1 MGEMTLAFIEEQ
13 YKELDN
19 LNNKENPAVLT
30 RNTATGELL
39 VRKIIPISFAPV
51 LEELKKLSSNYLPK
65 IEVMIPNGN
74 ELIVYEE
81 YINGKNLADLMKVN
95 VPFDAD
101 EVTRLMLMLSDALT
115 ELHTNAI
122 IHRDIK
128 PSNIMI
134 SSDGVLKLIDFDASR
149 VFEVGKNQDT
159 VNLGTIGYAAPEQY
173 GYSQTDA
180 RSDIYS
186 IGVLML
192 ELLRGKNN
200 LPDKETA
207 TSLEKIAMQAASF
220 DPEQRFQT
228 IQEFRTAIKNDS
240 LGPTFVSEL
249 TDLSDFATIEDSAEE
264 INWATQTDEY
274 EKDFIPWYKQI
285 PGFRTGHTWKMV
297 VAVLGYI
304 FMVFGLFTPPT
315 EGVKM
320 NNIENFFANFFLIF
334 PAFIIFTNLCGIWS
348 KLPLLKSSSK
358 GTRKAGIVVYI
369 FVCIIIY
376 GIYTEIF
383 S

>member
-30 RNTATGELL
+30 RNTSTGELF

-51 LEELKKLSSNYLPK
+51 IEQLKNLSSKYLPK
-65 IEVMIPNGN
+65 IEVMIPSGN
-74 ELIVYEE
+74 QLIVYEE
-81 YINGKNLADLMKVN
+81 YINGKNLADLMKTTTT
-95 VPFDAD
+95 FDAD

-115 ELHTNAI
+115 ELHANAI

-192 ELLRGKNN
+192 ELLLGKNT
-200 LPDKETA
+200 LPDKEQA
-207 TSLEKIAMQAASF
+207 TSLEKIAMQASAF
-220 DPEQRFQT
+220 DPEQRYQS
-228 IQEFRTAIKNDS
+228 IQDFRTAVKNDS
-240 LGPTFVSEL
+240 LGPSFVSEL
-249 TDLSDFATIEDSAEE
+249 SDFTTLDDFDTESDWE
-264 INWATQTDEY
+264 NVTPDY
-274 EKDFIPWYKQI
+274 ENDFIPWYKHI
-285 PGFRTGHTWKMV
+285 PGFRTGKPWKMV

-304 FMVFGLFTPPT
+304 FMAVGLFSPPADDS
-315 EGVKM
+315 KM
-320 NNIENFFANFFLIF
+320 THTVNFFNNFLLIV
-334 PAFIIFTNLCGIWS
+334 PAFVIFTNLCGIWS
-348 KLPLLKSSSK
+348 KLPLLKSSSR
-358 GTRKAGIVVYI
+358 GTRRAGIAIY
-369 FVCIIIY
+369 IIICITIFGVY
-376 GIYTEIF
+376 NEIF

>member
-65 IEVMIPNGN
+65 IEVMIPNGS

-95 VPFDAD
+95 VPFDSD

-249 TDLSDFATIEDSAEE
+249 TDLSDFAAIEDSAEE

>member
-30 RNTATGELL
+30 RNTSTGELF

-51 LEELKKLSSNYLPK
+51 IEQLKNLSSKYLPK

-74 ELIVYEE
+74 QLIVYEE
-81 YINGKNLADLMKVN
+81 YINGKNLADLMKTTTT
-95 VPFDAD
+95 FDAD

-115 ELHTNAI
+115 ELHANTI

-192 ELLRGKNN
+192 ELLLGKNT
-200 LPDKETA
+200 LPDKEQA
-207 TSLEKIAMQAASF
+207 TSLEKIAMQAAAF
-220 DPEQRFQT
+220 DPEQRYQS
-228 IQEFRTAIKNDS
+228 IQDFRTAVKNDS
-240 LGPTFVSEL
+240 LGPSFVSEL
-249 TDLSDFATIEDSAEE
+249 SDFTTSDDFDTESDWENVTS
-264 INWATQTDEY
+264 DY
-274 EKDFIPWYKQI
+274 ENDFIPWYKHI
-285 PGFRTGHTWKMV
+285 PGFRTGKPWKMV

-304 FMVFGLFTPPT
+304 FMAVGLFSPPADDS
-315 EGVKM
+315 KM
-320 NNIENFFANFFLIF
+320 THTVNFFNNFLLIV
-334 PAFIIFTNLCGIWS
+334 PAFVIFTNLCGIWS
-348 KLPLLKSSSK
+348 KLPLLKSSSR
-358 GTRKAGIVVYI
+358 GTRRAGIAIY
-369 FVCIIIY
+369 IIICITIFGVY
-376 GIYTEIF
+376 NEIF

>member
-65 IEVMIPNGN
+65 IEVMIPNGS

-358 GTRKAGIVVYI
+358 GTRKAGIIVYI

>member
-30 RNTATGELL
+30 RNTSTGELF

-51 LEELKKLSSNYLPK
+51 IEQLKDLSSNYLPK
-65 IEVMIPNGN
+65 IDVMIPNGN
-74 ELIVYEE
+74 QLIVYEE
-81 YINGKNLADLMKVN
+81 YINGKNLADLMKTTAT
-95 VPFDAD
+95 FDAD

-115 ELHTNAI
+115 ELHANAI

-134 SSDGVLKLIDFDASR
+134 SNDGVLKLIDFDASR

-192 ELLRGKNN
+192 ELLLGKNTM
-200 LPDKETA
+200 PDKEQA
-207 TSLEKIAMQAASF
+207 TSLEKIAMQAAAF
-220 DPEQRFQT
+220 DPEQRYQS
-228 IQEFRTAIKNDS
+228 IQDFRTAVKNDS
-240 LGPTFVSEL
+240 LGPSFVSEL
-249 TDLSDFATIEDSAEE
+249 SDFTSSDDFDTESDWENVASD
-264 INWATQTDEY
+264 Y
-274 EKDFIPWYKQI
+274 ENDFIPWYKHI
-285 PGFRTGHTWKMV
+285 PGFRTGKPWKMV

-304 FMVFGLFTPPT
+304 FMAVGLFSPPADDS
-315 EGVKM
+315 KM
-320 NNIENFFANFFLIF
+320 THTVNFFNNFLLIV
-334 PAFIIFTNLCGIWS
+334 PAFVIFTNLCGIWS
-348 KLPLLKSSSK
+348 KLPLLKSSSP
-358 GTRKAGIVVYI
+358 GTRRAGIAIY
-369 FVCIIIY
+369 IIICITIFGVY
-376 GIYTEIF
+376 NEIF

>member
-65 IEVMIPNGN
+65 IEVMIPNGS

-95 VPFDAD
+95 APFDAD

-249 TDLSDFATIEDSAEE
+249 TDLGDFTTIEDSADE
-264 INWATQTDEY
+264 INWATSTDEY
-274 EKDFIPWYKQI
+274 EKDFIPWYKYI

-304 FMVFGLFTPPT
+304 FMAFGLFTPPT

-348 KLPLLKSSSK
+348 KLPLLKSFSK
-358 GTRKAGIVVYI
+358 GTRKTGIVVYI

>member
-30 RNTATGELL
+30 RNTSTGELF
-39 VRKIIPISFAPV
+39 VRKIIPISFAHV
-51 LEELKKLSSNYLPK
+51 LEQLKKLSSNYLPK

-228 IQEFRTAIKNDS
+228 IQEFRTTIKNDS

-249 TDLSDFATIEDSAEE
+249 TDLSDFATIEDSSEE

-274 EKDFIPWYKQI
+274 EKDTNPWYKQI

-297 VAVLGYI
+297 VAILGYI
-304 FMVFGLFTPPT
+304 FMAFGLFTPPT

-358 GTRKAGIVVYI
+358 GTRKAGIIVYI

>member
-65 IEVMIPNGN
+65 IEVMIPNGS

-320 NNIENFFANFFLIF
+320 NNIENFFANFFLIV

>member
-30 RNTATGELL
+30 RNTSTGELF

-51 LEELKKLSSNYLPK
+51 IEQLKDLSSNYLPK
-65 IEVMIPNGN
+65 IDVMIPNGN
-74 ELIVYEE
+74 QLIVYEE
-81 YINGKNLADLMKVN
+81 YINGKNLADLMKTTTT
-95 VPFDAD
+95 FDAD

-115 ELHTNAI
+115 ELHANAI

-192 ELLRGKNN
+192 ELLLGKNT
-200 LPDKETA
+200 LPDKEQA
-207 TSLEKIAMQAASF
+207 TSLEKIAMQAAAF
-220 DPEQRFQT
+220 DPEQRYQS
-228 IQEFRTAIKNDS
+228 IQDFRTAVKNDS
-240 LGPTFVSEL
+240 LGPSFVSEL
-249 TDLSDFATIEDSAEE
+249 SDFTTLDDFDTESDWE
-264 INWATQTDEY
+264 NVTPDY
-274 EKDFIPWYKQI
+274 ENDFIPWYKHI
-285 PGFRTGHTWKMV
+285 PGFRTGKPWKMV

-304 FMVFGLFTPPT
+304 FMAVGLFSPPADDS
-315 EGVKM
+315 KM
-320 NNIENFFANFFLIF
+320 THTVNFFNNFLLIV
-334 PAFIIFTNLCGIWS
+334 PAFVIFTNLCGIWS
-348 KLPLLKSSSK
+348 KLPLLKSSSR
-358 GTRKAGIVVYI
+358 GTRRAGIAIY
-369 FVCIIIY
+369 IIICITIFGVY
-376 GIYTEIF
+376 NEIF

>member
-65 IEVMIPNGN
+65 IEVMIPNGS

-249 TDLSDFATIEDSAEE
+249 TDLSDFAAIEDSAEE

>member
-65 IEVMIPNGN
+65 IEVMIPNGS

-249 TDLSDFATIEDSAEE
+249 TDLSDSATIEDSAEE

>member
-19 LNNKENPAVLT
+19 LNNLNNKENPAVLT
-30 RNTATGELL
+30 RNTSTGELF
-39 VRKIIPISFAPV
+39 VRKIIPIGFAHV
-51 LEELKKLSSNYLPK
+51 LEQLKKLSSNYLPK

-81 YINGKNLADLMKVN
+81 YINGKNLADLMN
-95 VPFDAD
+95 TNATFDAD

-115 ELHTNAI
+115 ELHANAI

-200 LPDKETA
+200 LPDKENA
-207 TSLEKIAMQAASF
+207 TSLEKIAMQAAAF
-220 DPEQRFQT
+220 DPEQRYQT
-228 IQEFRTAIKNDS
+228 IQEFRTAVKNDS
-240 LGPTFVSEL
+240 LGPSYVSEL
-249 TDLSDFATIEDSAEE
+249 SDFTALDDFPTESDWENIATD
-264 INWATQTDEY
+264 Y
-274 EKDFIPWYKQI
+274 ENDFIPWYKHI
-285 PGFRTGHTWKMV
+285 PGFRTGQPWKMI

-304 FMVFGLFTPPT
+304 FLIVGLFSPPT

-320 NNIENFFANFFLIF
+320 SHTVNFFSNFFLIV
-334 PAFIIFTNLCGIWS
+334 PAFVIFTNLCGIWS
-348 KLPLLKSSSK
+348 KLPLLKSSSP
-358 GTRKAGIVVYI
+358 GTRKAGIVIYI
-369 FVCIIIY
+369 IVCVTIY
-376 GIYTEIF
+376 GVYNEIF

>member
-19 LNNKENPAVLT
+19 LNNKENPAILT

-65 IEVMIPNGN
+65 IEVMIPNGS

-95 VPFDAD
+95 APFDAD

-200 LPDKETA
+200 SPDKETA

-249 TDLSDFATIEDSAEE
+249 TDLSDFATIEDSSEE

-285 PGFRTGHTWKMV
+285 PGFRTGHPWKMV

>member
-30 RNTATGELL
+30 RNTSTGELF

-51 LEELKKLSSNYLPK
+51 IEQLKNLSSKYLPK

-74 ELIVYEE
+74 QLIVYEE
-81 YINGKNLADLMKVN
+81 YINGKNLADLMKTTTT
-95 VPFDAD
+95 FDAD

-115 ELHTNAI
+115 ELHANAI

-134 SSDGVLKLIDFDASR
+134 SNDGVLKLIDFDASR

-192 ELLRGKNN
+192 ELLLGKNT
-200 LPDKETA
+200 LPDKEQA
-207 TSLEKIAMQAASF
+207 TSLEKIAMQAAAF
-220 DPEQRFQT
+220 DPEQRYQS
-228 IQEFRTAIKNDS
+228 IQDFRTAVKNDS
-240 LGPTFVSEL
+240 LGPSFVSEL
-249 TDLSDFATIEDSAEE
+249 SDFTTLDDFDTESDWE
-264 INWATQTDEY
+264 NVTPDY
-274 EKDFIPWYKQI
+274 ENDFIPWYKHI
-285 PGFRTGHTWKMV
+285 PGFRTGKPWKMV

-304 FMVFGLFTPPT
+304 FMAVGLFSPPADDS
-315 EGVKM
+315 KM
-320 NNIENFFANFFLIF
+320 THTVNFFNNFLLIV
-334 PAFIIFTNLCGIWS
+334 PAFVIFTNLCGIWS
-348 KLPLLKSSSK
+348 KLPLLKSSSR
-358 GTRKAGIVVYI
+358 GTRRAGIAIY
-369 FVCIIIY
+369 IIICITIFGVY
-376 GIYTEIF
+376 NEIF

>member
-30 RNTATGELL
+30 RNTSTGELF

-51 LEELKKLSSNYLPK
+51 IEQLKDLSSNYLPK
-65 IEVMIPNGN
+65 IDVMIPNGN
-74 ELIVYEE
+74 QLIVYEE
-81 YINGKNLADLMKVN
+81 YINGKNLADLMKTTAT
-95 VPFDAD
+95 FDAD

-115 ELHTNAI
+115 ELHANAI

-134 SSDGVLKLIDFDASR
+134 SNDGVLKLIDFDASR
-149 VFEVGKNQDT
+149 VFEVDKNQDT

-192 ELLRGKNN
+192 ELLLGKNT
-200 LPDKETA
+200 LPDKEQA
-207 TSLEKIAMQAASF
+207 TSLEKIAMQAAAF
-220 DPEQRFQT
+220 DPEQRYQS
-228 IQEFRTAIKNDS
+228 IQDFRTAVKNDS
-240 LGPTFVSEL
+240 LGPSFVSEL
-249 TDLSDFATIEDSAEE
+249 SDFTTSDDFDTESDWE
-264 INWATQTDEY
+264 NVTTDY
-274 EKDFIPWYKQI
+274 ENDFIPWYKHI
-285 PGFRTGHTWKMV
+285 PGFRTGKPWKMV
-297 VAVLGYI
+297 VAVLGYV
-304 FMVFGLFTPPT
+304 FMAVGLFSPPADDS
-315 EGVKM
+315 KM
-320 NNIENFFANFFLIF
+320 THTVNFFNNFLLIV
-334 PAFIIFTNLCGIWS
+334 PAFVIFTNLCGIWS
-348 KLPLLKSSSK
+348 KLPLLKSSSP
-358 GTRKAGIVVYI
+358 GTRRAGIAIY
-369 FVCIIIY
+369 IIICITIFGVY
-376 GIYTEIF
+376 NEIF

>member
-30 RNTATGELL
+30 RNTSTGELF
-39 VRKIIPISFAPV
+39 VRKIMPISFAPV
-51 LEELKKLSSNYLPK
+51 IEQLKGLSSNYLPK
-65 IEVMIPNGN
+65 IDVMIPNGN
-74 ELIVYEE
+74 QLIVYEE
-81 YINGKNLADLMKVN
+81 YINGKNLADLMKTTAT
-95 VPFDAD
+95 FDAD

-115 ELHTNAI
+115 ELHANAI

-134 SSDGVLKLIDFDASR
+134 SNDGVLKLIDFDASR

-192 ELLRGKNN
+192 ELLLGKNTM
-200 LPDKETA
+200 PDKEQA
-207 TSLEKIAMQAASF
+207 TSLEKIAMQAAAF
-220 DPEQRFQT
+220 DPEQRYQS
-228 IQEFRTAIKNDS
+228 IQDFRTAVKNDS
-240 LGPTFVSEL
+240 LGPSFVSEL
-249 TDLSDFATIEDSAEE
+249 SDFISSDDFDTESDWENVASD
-264 INWATQTDEY
+264 Y
-274 EKDFIPWYKQI
+274 ENDFIPWYKHI
-285 PGFRTGHTWKMV
+285 PGFRTGKPWKMV

-304 FMVFGLFTPPT
+304 FMAVGLFSPPAADS
-315 EGVKM
+315 KM
-320 NNIENFFANFFLIF
+320 THTVNFFNNFLLIV
-334 PAFIIFTNLCGIWS
+334 PAFVIFTNLCGIWS
-348 KLPLLKSSSK
+348 KLPLLKSSSR
-358 GTRKAGIVVYI
+358 GTRRAGIAIY
-369 FVCIIIY
+369 IIICITIFGVY
-376 GIYTEIF
+376 NEIF

>member
-65 IEVMIPNGN
+65 IEVMIPNGS

-95 VPFDAD
+95 VPFDAE

>member
-30 RNTATGELL
+30 RNTSTGELF
-39 VRKIIPISFAPV
+39 VRKIIPSSFAPV
-51 LEELKKLSSNYLPK
+51 IEQLKNLSSKYLPK
-65 IEVMIPNGN
+65 IEAMIPNGN
-74 ELIVYEE
+74 QLIVYEE
-81 YINGKNLADLMKVN
+81 YINGKNLADLMKAN
-95 VPFDAD
+95 ATFDAD

-115 ELHTNAI
+115 ELHANAI

-192 ELLRGKNN
+192 ELLLGKNT
-200 LPDKETA
+200 LPDKEQA
-207 TSLEKIAMQAASF
+207 TSLEKIAMQAAAF
-220 DPEQRFQT
+220 DPEQRYQS
-228 IQEFRTAIKNDS
+228 IQEFRTAVKNDS
-240 LGPTFVSEL
+240 LGPSYVSEL
-249 TDLSDFATIEDSAEE
+249 SDFTELDNFSTEPDWEKVSA
-264 INWATQTDEY
+264 DY
-274 EKDFIPWYKQI
+274 EKDFIPWYKHI
-285 PGFRTGHTWKMV
+285 PGFRTGTPWKMV
-297 VAVLGYI
+297 VGVLGYI
-304 FMVFGLFTPPT
+304 FLLFGLFTPPT

-320 NNIENFFANFFLIF
+320 SPIVNFFNNFFLIV
-334 PAFIIFTNLCGIWS
+334 PAFVIFTNLCGIWS
-348 KLPLLKSSSK
+348 KLPLLKSSSPS
-358 GTRKAGIVVYI
+358 TRKAGIVIYI
-369 FVCIIIY
+369 IVCISIY
-376 GIYTEIF
+376 GIYNEIF

>member
-65 IEVMIPNGN
+65 IEVMIPNGS

-348 KLPLLKSSSK
+348 ILPLLKSSSK

>member
-65 IEVMIPNGN
+65 IEVMIPNGS

-348 KLPLLKSSSK
+348 KLPLLKS
-358 GTRKAGIVVYI
+358 
-369 FVCIIIY
+369 
-376 GIYTEIF
+376 
-383 S
+383 

>member
-30 RNTATGELL
+30 RNTSTGELF
-39 VRKIIPISFAPV
+39 VRKIMPISFAPV
-51 LEELKKLSSNYLPK
+51 IEQLKDLSSNYLPK
-65 IEVMIPNGN
+65 IDVMIPNGN
-74 ELIVYEE
+74 QLIVYEE
-81 YINGKNLADLMKVN
+81 YINGKNLADLMKTTAT
-95 VPFDAD
+95 FDAD

-115 ELHTNAI
+115 ELHANAI

-134 SSDGVLKLIDFDASR
+134 SNDGVLKLIDFDASR

-192 ELLRGKNN
+192 ELLLGKNT
-200 LPDKETA
+200 LPDKEQA
-207 TSLEKIAMQAASF
+207 TSLEKIAMQAAAF
-220 DPEQRFQT
+220 DPDQRYQS
-228 IQEFRTAIKNDS
+228 IQDFRTAVKNDS
-240 LGPTFVSEL
+240 LGPSFVSEL
-249 TDLSDFATIEDSAEE
+249 SDFTTSDDFDTESDWENVASD
-264 INWATQTDEY
+264 Y
-274 EKDFIPWYKQI
+274 ENDFIPWYKHI
-285 PGFRTGHTWKMV
+285 PGFRTGKPWKMV
-297 VAVLGYI
+297 VAVLGYV
-304 FMVFGLFTPPT
+304 FMAVGLFSPPADDS
-315 EGVKM
+315 KM
-320 NNIENFFANFFLIF
+320 THTVNFFNNFLLIV
-334 PAFIIFTNLCGIWS
+334 PAFVIFTNLCGIWS
-348 KLPLLKSSSK
+348 KLPLLKSSSP
-358 GTRKAGIVVYI
+358 GTRRAGIAIY
-369 FVCIIIY
+369 IIICITIFGVY
-376 GIYTEIF
+376 NEIF

>member
-65 IEVMIPNGN
+65 IEVMIPNGS

-95 VPFDAD
+95 APFDAD

-249 TDLSDFATIEDSAEE
+249 TNLSDFATIEDSADE
-264 INWATQTDEY
+264 INWATSTDEY
-274 EKDFIPWYKQI
+274 EKDFIPWYKHI

-297 VAVLGYI
+297 VALLGYI
-304 FMVFGLFTPPT
+304 FMAFGLFTPPT

-358 GTRKAGIVVYI
+358 GTRKVGIVVYI
-369 FVCIIIY
+369 FVCIMIY

>member
-30 RNTATGELL
+30 RNTSTGELF

-51 LEELKKLSSNYLPK
+51 IEQLKDLSSNYLPK
-65 IEVMIPNGN
+65 IDVMIPNGN
-74 ELIVYEE
+74 QLIVYEE
-81 YINGKNLADLMKVN
+81 YINGKNLADLMKTTAT
-95 VPFDAD
+95 FDAD

-115 ELHTNAI
+115 ELHANAI

-134 SSDGVLKLIDFDASR
+134 SNDGVLKLIDFDASR

-192 ELLRGKNN
+192 ELLLGKNTM
-200 LPDKETA
+200 PDKEQA
-207 TSLEKIAMQAASF
+207 TSLEKIAMQAAAF
-220 DPEQRFQT
+220 DPEQRYQS
-228 IQEFRTAIKNDS
+228 IQDFRTAVKNDS
-240 LGPTFVSEL
+240 LGPSFVSEL
-249 TDLSDFATIEDSAEE
+249 SDFTTSDDFDTESDWENVASD
-264 INWATQTDEY
+264 Y
-274 EKDFIPWYKQI
+274 ENDFIPWYKHI
-285 PGFRTGHTWKMV
+285 PGFRTGKPWKMV

-304 FMVFGLFTPPT
+304 FMAVGLFSPPADDS
-315 EGVKM
+315 KM
-320 NNIENFFANFFLIF
+320 THTVNFFNNFLLIV
-334 PAFIIFTNLCGIWS
+334 PAFVIFTNLCGIWS
-348 KLPLLKSSSK
+348 KLPLLKSSSP
-358 GTRKAGIVVYI
+358 GTRRAGIAIY
-369 FVCIIIY
+369 IIICITIFGVY
-376 GIYTEIF
+376 NEIF

>member
-30 RNTATGELL
+30 RNTSTGELF

-51 LEELKKLSSNYLPK
+51 IEQLKDLSSNYLPK
-65 IEVMIPNGN
+65 IDVMIPNGN
-74 ELIVYEE
+74 QLIVYEE
-81 YINGKNLADLMKVN
+81 YINGKNLADLMKTTAT
-95 VPFDAD
+95 FDAD

-115 ELHTNAI
+115 ELHANAI

-134 SSDGVLKLIDFDASR
+134 SNDGVLKLIDFDASR

-192 ELLRGKNN
+192 ELLLGKNT
-200 LPDKETA
+200 LPDKEQA
-207 TSLEKIAMQAASF
+207 TSLEKIAMQAAAF
-220 DPEQRFQT
+220 DPEQRYQS
-228 IQEFRTAIKNDS
+228 IQDFRTAVKNDS
-240 LGPTFVSEL
+240 LGPSFVSEL
-249 TDLSDFATIEDSAEE
+249 SDFTTSDDFDTESDWE
-264 INWATQTDEY
+264 NVTPDY
-274 EKDFIPWYKQI
+274 ENDFIPWYKHI
-285 PGFRTGHTWKMV
+285 PGFRTGKPWKMV

-304 FMVFGLFTPPT
+304 FMAVGLFSPPADDS
-315 EGVKM
+315 KM
-320 NNIENFFANFFLIF
+320 THTVNFFNNFLLIV
-334 PAFIIFTNLCGIWS
+334 PAFVIFTNLCGIWS
-348 KLPLLKSSSK
+348 KLPLLKSSSR
-358 GTRKAGIVVYI
+358 GTRRAGIAIY
-369 FVCIIIY
+369 IIICITIFGVY
-376 GIYTEIF
+376 NEIF

>member
-30 RNTATGELL
+30 RNTSTGELF

-51 LEELKKLSSNYLPK
+51 IEQLKDLSSNYLPK
-65 IEVMIPNGN
+65 IDVMIPNGN
-74 ELIVYEE
+74 QLIVYEE
-81 YINGKNLADLMKVN
+81 YINGKNLADLMKTTAT
-95 VPFDAD
+95 FDAD

-115 ELHTNAI
+115 ELHANAI

-134 SSDGVLKLIDFDASR
+134 SNDGVLKLIDFDASR

-192 ELLRGKNN
+192 ELLLGKNTM
-200 LPDKETA
+200 PDKEQA
-207 TSLEKIAMQAASF
+207 TSLEKIAMQAAAF
-220 DPEQRFQT
+220 DPEQRYQS
-228 IQEFRTAIKNDS
+228 IQDFRTAVKNDS
-240 LGPTFVSEL
+240 LGPSFVSEL
-249 TDLSDFATIEDSAEE
+249 SDFTSSDDFDTESDWENVASD
-264 INWATQTDEY
+264 Y
-274 EKDFIPWYKQI
+274 ENDFIPWYKHI
-285 PGFRTGHTWKMV
+285 PGFRTGKPWKMV

-304 FMVFGLFTPPT
+304 FMAVGLFSPPSDDS
-315 EGVKM
+315 KM
-320 NNIENFFANFFLIF
+320 THTVNFFNNFLLIV
-334 PAFIIFTNLCGIWS
+334 PAFVIFTNLCGIWS
-348 KLPLLKSSSK
+348 KLPLLKSSSP
-358 GTRKAGIVVYI
+358 GTRRAGIAIY
-369 FVCIIIY
+369 IIICITIFGVY
-376 GIYTEIF
+376 NEIF

>member
-30 RNTATGELL
+30 RNTSTGELF

-51 LEELKKLSSNYLPK
+51 IEQLKDLSSNYLPK
-65 IEVMIPNGN
+65 IDVMIPNGN
-74 ELIVYEE
+74 QLIVYEE
-81 YINGKNLADLMKVN
+81 YINGKNLADLMKTTAT
-95 VPFDAD
+95 FDAD

-115 ELHTNAI
+115 ELHANAI

-134 SSDGVLKLIDFDASR
+134 SNDGVLKLIDFDASR

-192 ELLRGKNN
+192 ELLLGKNT
-200 LPDKETA
+200 LPDKEQA
-207 TSLEKIAMQAASF
+207 TSLEKIAMQAAAF
-220 DPEQRFQT
+220 DPEQRYQS
-228 IQEFRTAIKNDS
+228 IQDFRTAVKNDS
-240 LGPTFVSEL
+240 LGPSFVSEL
-249 TDLSDFATIEDSAEE
+249 SDFTTLDDFDTESDWE
-264 INWATQTDEY
+264 NVTPDY
-274 EKDFIPWYKQI
+274 ENDFIPWYKHI
-285 PGFRTGHTWKMV
+285 PGFRTGKPWKMV

-304 FMVFGLFTPPT
+304 FMAVGLFSPPADDS
-315 EGVKM
+315 KM
-320 NNIENFFANFFLIF
+320 THTVNFFNNFLLIV
-334 PAFIIFTNLCGIWS
+334 PAFVIFTNLCGIWS
-348 KLPLLKSSSK
+348 KLPLLKSSSR
-358 GTRKAGIVVYI
+358 GTRRAGIAIY
-369 FVCIIIY
+369 IIICITIFGVY
-376 GIYTEIF
+376 NEIF

>member
-19 LNNKENPAVLT
+19 LNNKENPAILT

-65 IEVMIPNGN
+65 IEVMIPNGS

-200 LPDKETA
+200 SPDKETA

-249 TDLSDFATIEDSAEE
+249 TDLSDFATIEDSSEE

-285 PGFRTGHTWKMV
+285 PGFRTGHPWKMV

>member
-65 IEVMIPNGN
+65 IEVMIPNGS

-95 VPFDAD
+95 APFDAD

-249 TDLSDFATIEDSAEE
+249 TDLGDFTTIEDSADE
-264 INWATQTDEY
+264 INWATSTDEY
-274 EKDFIPWYKQI
+274 EKDFIPWYKYI

-304 FMVFGLFTPPT
+304 FMAFGLFTPPT

-358 GTRKAGIVVYI
+358 GTRKTGIVVYI

>member
-30 RNTATGELL
+30 RNTSTGELF

-51 LEELKKLSSNYLPK
+51 IEQLKDLSSNYLPK
-65 IEVMIPNGN
+65 IDVMIPNGN
-74 ELIVYEE
+74 QLIVYEE
-81 YINGKNLADLMKVN
+81 YINGKNLADLMKTTAT
-95 VPFDAD
+95 FDAD

-115 ELHTNAI
+115 ELHANAI

-134 SSDGVLKLIDFDASR
+134 SNDGVLKLIDFDASR

-192 ELLRGKNN
+192 ELLLGKNT
-200 LPDKETA
+200 LPDKEQA
-207 TSLEKIAMQAASF
+207 TSLEKIAMQASAF
-220 DPEQRFQT
+220 DPEQRYQS
-228 IQEFRTAIKNDS
+228 IQDFRTAVKNDS
-240 LGPTFVSEL
+240 LGPSFVSEL
-249 TDLSDFATIEDSAEE
+249 SDFTTLDDFDTESDWE
-264 INWATQTDEY
+264 NVTPDY
-274 EKDFIPWYKQI
+274 ENDFIPWYKHI
-285 PGFRTGHTWKMV
+285 PGFRTGKPWKMV

-304 FMVFGLFTPPT
+304 FMAVGLFSPPADDS
-315 EGVKM
+315 KM
-320 NNIENFFANFFLIF
+320 THTVNFFNNFLLIV
-334 PAFIIFTNLCGIWS
+334 PAFVIFTNLCGIWS
-348 KLPLLKSSSK
+348 KLPLLKSSSR
-358 GTRKAGIVVYI
+358 GTRRAGIAIY
-369 FVCIIIY
+369 IIICITIFGVY
-376 GIYTEIF
+376 NEIF

>member
-65 IEVMIPNGN
+65 IEVMIPNGS